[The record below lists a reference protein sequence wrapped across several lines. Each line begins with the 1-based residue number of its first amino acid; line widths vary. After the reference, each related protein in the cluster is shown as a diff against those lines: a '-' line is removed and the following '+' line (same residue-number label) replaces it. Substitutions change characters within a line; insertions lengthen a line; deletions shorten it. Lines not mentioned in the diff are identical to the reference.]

1 MKRMVVEI
9 QERQKVVA
17 GHQEA
22 AAVEQRDALAR
33 KWTEVE
39 KLQAQ
44 TGVGLASQKVNPLQ
58 LTAAVTDP
66 HSQLKQSRKGP
77 RKVEVVRDM
86 GH

>member
-1 MKRMVVEI
+1 MGEEI
-9 QERQKVVA
+9 QGLQKVAA

-22 AAVEQRDALAR
+22 AAVEQRDSLAR

-58 LTAAVTDP
+58 LTAVATNLQ
-66 HSQLKQSRKGP
+66 SQLKQSGKGP
-77 RKVEVVRDM
+77 RKVEDVRDM
-86 GH
+86 EH